1 MAKIILISIGLIV
14 IIVLLTI
21 MAVREPTIITTP
33 AEQPIII
40 EEKTPIAE
48 EIERGEPT
56 PVAPEITPLPAGVDI
71 QKVYPQQL
79 NFYVNDIRV
88 PTSSTYAEGL
98 NFIPIKEHDIKTF
111 AGSFGPYFED
121 PTPELRVVMCAE
133 YYKVVAAPACERVPI
148 LYRDNYVSFARGY
161 QSDEYIGGMAAKDYV
176 AYYDVYSGDTAI
188 AHSNKAVIR
197 TVRE

>member
-1 MAKIILISIGLIV
+1 MGKTIIISIGLIV
-14 IIVLLTI
+14 IIVLLVI
-21 MAVREPTIITTP
+21 IAAKQPTIITTP
-33 AEQPIII
+33 SEQQIII
-40 EEKTPIAE
+40 EQPTPRAQDL
-48 EIERGEPT
+48 ERGEPT
-56 PVAPEITPLPAGVDI
+56 PKAEEITPLPAGVDI

-88 PTSSTYAEGL
+88 PTSTTYAEGL

-121 PTPELRVVMCAE
+121 PTQELRVVMCAE

-176 AYYDVYSGDTAI
+176 AYYDVYAGDTAI

-197 TVRE
+197 TVKD